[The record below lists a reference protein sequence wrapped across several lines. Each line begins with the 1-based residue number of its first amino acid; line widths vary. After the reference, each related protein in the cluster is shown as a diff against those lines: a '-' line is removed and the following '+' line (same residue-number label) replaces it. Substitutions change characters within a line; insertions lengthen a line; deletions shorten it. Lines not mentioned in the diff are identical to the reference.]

1 MKRLRIVKWPL
12 GILALT
18 LCWLALLSSPTQ
30 SAPKPFGIDKRVPW
44 TTSRVIGSPE
54 PPSPYMAALAFP
66 NLKFDDPT
74 VITRAPGADRIFVA
88 ANTGRIVSFED
99 RRDAKNVDV
108 MLELQSTTDPR
119 NGRPIYRQIQGL
131 EFHPD
136 FATNRYFYA
145 YIRERVPNPVR
156 CRISRFETYPGNP
169 LKADPASELI
179 VLEFP
184 SIGHSGGSMK
194 FGPDGYL
201 YIATGDGYGQSDPMA
216 TGQDTSDLLSSILR
230 IDVNGT
236 HSVKPYAI
244 PPDNPFVNTQGTLPE
259 IWAFGF
265 RQPWKIS
272 FDRKSGDLWV
282 GEVGQDTWE
291 SIYLVKKGGNYGW
304 SVKEGPQWFRPERPL
319 GPSPLSPPVVSH
331 SHAEARS
338 ITGGFVYHGSRLT
351 ELQGAYI
358 YADWETG
365 KIWALRYDGRKVT
378 WHQELDDTSLDI
390 AAFGE
395 THKGELYMLTN
406 QDGRIYELA
415 RRPKVPDS
423 QKPPPFPRMLSQTG
437 LFESTKDHK
446 PAPGLIPY
454 SVNSPLWSD
463 DAHKDR
469 FIAIPGNAQVQYV
482 KDDNWLFPEG
492 SVLVKTFS
500 IDMEEGNPASRRRL
514 ETRLMTLQSGPQG
527 REQWAGYTYIW
538 NDEQTDAK
546 LLGKDVLRE
555 TYTIRDASAPGGTR
569 EKTWYYPSRTDC
581 MICHNEKAR
590 FVLGLNTLQMNRE
603 HDYAGGLDNQLRTLD
618 HIGIFE
624 KPLRAEPGKLPRLVD
639 PSDESHTVAER
650 ARSYL
655 QSNCAM
661 CHRSG
666 GGGNAD
672 IQLVH
677 DIPVDKMLA
686 VNVDPQHGDMGVK
699 GSLLLKPGD
708 PNHSVLLTRM
718 TTREIGGMPH
728 IGSLEVDPK
737 AAALIRQWILDLK
750 AE

>member
-1 MKRLRIVKWPL
+1 MFL
-12 GILALT
+12 GFAALGLAGT
-18 LCWLALLSSPTQ
+18 ALFYQPSQ
-30 SAPKPFGIDKRVPW
+30 AAPKTYGIDKRVPW

-66 NLKFDDPT
+66 HLQFDQPT
-74 VITRAPGADRIFVA
+74 VITRAPGTDRLFVA
-88 ANTGRIVSFED
+88 TNKGRIVSFED
-99 RRDAKNVDV
+99 KRDARDLQV
-108 MLELQSTTDPR
+108 MLEFESRQDPR
-119 NGRPIYRQIQGL
+119 NDRTLYRQIQGL
-131 EFHPD
+131 TFHPD
-136 FATNRYFYA
+136 FQKNRYVYT
-145 YIRERVPNPVR
+145 YLRERFPPPVR
-156 CRISRFETYPGNP
+156 SRIARFETYADNL
-169 LKADPASELI
+169 LKIDPTSETV

-201 YIATGDGYGQSDPMA
+201 YIGTGDGYGQSDPMA

-244 PPDNPFVNTQGTLPE
+244 PPDNPFVDTLGTAPE
-259 IWAFGF
+259 VWAFGF

-272 FDRKSGDLWV
+272 FDRKNGDLWV

-291 SIYLVKKGGNYGW
+291 SIFLVEKGGNYGW
-304 SVKEGPQWFRPERPL
+304 SVKEGFQWFRPERPL

-331 SHAEARS
+331 SHGEARS
-338 ITGGFVYHGSRLT
+338 MTGGFVYYGSRLK
-351 ELQGAYI
+351 ELHGAYI

-365 KIWALRYDGRKVT
+365 KIWALRYDGEKVT

-395 THKGELYMLTN
+395 THAGELYMLTN
-406 QDGRIYELA
+406 QTGRIYELA
-415 RRPKVPDS
+415 RRPKLRDD
-423 QKPPPFPRMLSQTG
+423 QKPPPFPKLLSETG
-437 LFESTKDHK
+437 LFESTRDHK

-454 SVNSPLWSD
+454 SVNAPLWSD
-463 DAHKDR
+463 AAHKER
-469 FIAIPGNAQVQYV
+469 FIAIPGNRKVQYV
-482 KDDNWLFPEG
+482 NDETWRFPEG

-500 IDMEEGNPASRRRL
+500 IDMEEGDPASRRRL
-514 ETRLMTLQSGPQG
+514 ETRLLTLQSGPQG
-527 REQWAGYTYIW
+527 REQWVGYTYIW

-555 TYTIRDASAPGGTR
+555 TYTIRDAGAPGGTR

-590 FVLGLNTLQMNRE
+590 FVLGLNTIQMNRE
-603 HDYAGGLDNQLRTLD
+603 HEYAGGIDNQLRTLE
-618 HIGIFE
+618 HIGLFE
-624 KPLRAEPGKLPRLVD
+624 EPLPAEPDKLPRLVD

-661 CHRSG
+661 CHRRG

-672 IQLVH
+672 IQLLH

-686 VNVDPQHGDMGVK
+686 VNIDPQHGDMGNK

-708 PNHSVLLTRM
+708 PEHSVLWTRM
-718 TTREIGGMPH
+718 ATREVGGMPH
-728 IGSLEVDPK
+728 IGSLEVDHE
-737 AAALIRQWILDLK
+737 AANLIHHWILDLEK
-750 AE
+750 D